1 MGDEPRPLEHLFR
14 ALEELGLAGLDTLEL
29 LRDRGDFGGTSE
41 TVRAALATERDR
53 WSPRAEHDPAAAQ
66 VHEFFSLLLDAIAR
80 PDEEQAMQPKTEAKR
95 ENAPGQTRRAEAAGR
110 RAKSRVDPADER
122 VGYSNQWRS

>member
-95 ENAPGQTRRAEAAGR
+95 ETAPGQTRRAPCR
-110 RAKSRVDPADER
+110 RSRPPGEVSR
-122 VGYSNQWRS
+122 